1 MHKCCRKRIVKKYE
15 VEKTHEFGHI
25 MRGDSHR
32 LQQLVVKR
40 RLKVEE
46 ELEEGGLCNSEI

>member
-1 MHKCCRKRIVKKYE
+1 MQKCCRKRIVKKHE
-15 VEKTHEFGHI
+15 VEKTLEFGHI
-25 MRGDSHR
+25 MRGDSYR

-46 ELEEGGLCNSEI
+46 ELEEDGLRNSEI